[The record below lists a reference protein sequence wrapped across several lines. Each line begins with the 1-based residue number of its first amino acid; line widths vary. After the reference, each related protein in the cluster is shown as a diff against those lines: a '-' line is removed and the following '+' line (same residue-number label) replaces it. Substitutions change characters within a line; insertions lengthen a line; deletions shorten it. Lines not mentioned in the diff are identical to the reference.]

1 MRERRRRF
9 TEDFKRDAVRLAD
22 KSPQP
27 LAEVARSLGVGYATL
42 HRWYDASMAKRSKK
56 TASNVMAMPSA
67 KETLE
72 EENARLKRQ
81 LELLSK
87 KVEVLESD
95 REILKK
101 AAAFFAKESE

>member
-1 MRERRRRF
+1 
-9 TEDFKRDAVRLAD
+9 
-22 KSPQP
+22 
-27 LAEVARSLGVGYATL
+27 
-42 HRWYDASMAKRSKK
+42 
-56 TASNVMAMPSA
+56 MPTA

-81 LELLSK
+81 LELLSR
-87 KVEVLESD
+87 KVELLESD